1 VPEPPSDDFSA
12 SFLRGDRDVLEQVYR
27 DTFAAVRRATGRVL
41 QEPGDRDAI
50 VQQVFVDLVSL
61 RKLRA
66 AYRGGDLAAWLC
78 SIARHRALDFAR
90 RERRL
95 VELPAEEPAPVEDE
109 PLADFRQEL
118 ERFARGLSE
127 DRRRLLHL
135 RFVLGMTQVEAAA
148 ELGMPRST
156 LEDWERDIK
165 RRLEAYLAADG
176 PAGGAVA

>member
-1 VPEPPSDDFSA
+1 
-12 SFLRGDRDVLEQVYR
+12 VLEQVYR
-27 DTFAAVRRATGRVL
+27 DNFASVRRAAGRVL
-41 QEPGDRDAI
+41 QEPADRDAI
-50 VQQVFVDLVSL
+50 VQQVFVDLVSQ

-66 AYRGGDLAAWLC
+66 AYRGGDLGAWLG
-78 SIARHRALDFAR
+78 SIARHRALDFTR

-95 VELPAEEPAPVEDE
+95 VELPPDEPTPDHNE

-118 ERFARGLSE
+118 ERFARGLSD
-127 DRRRLLHL
+127 DRRRLLEL

-165 RRLEAYLAADG
+165 RRLEAYLASDE